1 MTKKELIHE
10 LTIMKNAARFHRKRL
25 CQLTLEHPSIIPHLL
40 DICLDSE
47 SKLSFRAAWTLEFV
61 LKKDLSSLYPL
72 LNKFC
77 ANINQVNCHS
87 TRRSM
92 AKICE
97 ILAIDFDSKN
107 RSSKDVL
114 TKKQKEYIITNCF
127 DWKIQNEKV
136 AVEAYSMNTLYI
148 FGKEQK
154 WIHEE
159 LTHILKDNMEFKSC
173 GYKVRAKK
181 ILKWIHC

>member
-1 MTKKELIHE
+1 
-10 LTIMKNAARFHRKRL
+10 
-25 CQLTLEHPSIIPHLL
+25 
-40 DICLDSE
+40 
-47 SKLSFRAAWTLEFV
+47 
-61 LKKDLSSLYPL
+61 
-72 LNKFC
+72 
-77 ANINQVNCHS
+77 
-87 TRRSM
+87 M

-127 DWKIQNEKV
+127 DWMIQNEKV
-136 AVEAYSMNTLYI
+136 AVEAYCMNTLYI

-159 LTHILKDNMEFKSC
+159 LTHI
-173 GYKVRAKK
+173 KK
-181 ILKWIHC
+181 KYGI